1 MALNYSLSIASS
13 MSTALQL
20 GDDGVVSKLECL
32 SIVLG
37 DLQHQGIQQL
47 SKHLTLLQQKLH
59 VITMRTAMMK
69 VGIPKIRLELCCH
82 HAGFVVASTES
93 NFAMAGP

>member
-1 MALNYSLSIASS
+1 

-20 GDDGVVSKLECL
+20 GGEDGVESKWECS

-37 DLQHQGIQQL
+37 GLQHQGMQQL

-59 VITMRTAMMK
+59 VITMRTAK
-69 VGIPKIRLELCCH
+69 INVGIPKIRLELWCQ
-82 HAGFVVASTES
+82 HAGFVVESTES
-93 NFAMAGP
+93 NLAMAGP